1 MMALTY
7 DDVVKEFKAA
17 VDGDPKIQKLMRQ
30 IYDGKGTYK
39 TANDLAVRVGQK
51 LGGVLKV
58 HEPIEGITEWD
69 YFDLIP
75 KTWGLDHQ
83 IMADACRGVQETM
96 NKNAGLGIKYK
107 EPAFDV
113 DRVKGIITELTD
125 HPDFTSIDKT
135 FYDQLV
141 NFSQNVVDQSIRE
154 NAGVMFRSGIK
165 TMVIRQAE
173 AGGCKWCQDQAG
185 VYDYNEVKDRG
196 NDVWRRHENCNCSI
210 DFVTERSKEFY
221 SERVNN
227 QVK

>member
-1 MMALTY
+1 MALTY
-7 DDVVKEFKAA
+7 EDVKKEFMAA
-17 VDGDPKIQKLMRQ
+17 VDGDAKCQKLMRQ

-51 LGGVLKV
+51 LGGVLKA
-58 HEPIEGITEWD
+58 HEPINGIDEWD
-69 YFDLIP
+69 YIDLIP

-83 IMADACRGVQETM
+83 IMADACKGVQETM
-96 NKNAGLGIKYK
+96 NQKAGLGIKYK
-107 EPAFDV
+107 EPKFDM
-113 DRVKGIITELTD
+113 DRVNGIITELTE
-125 HPDFTSIDKT
+125 HPDFSSINKT

-141 NFSQNVVDQSIRE
+141 NFSQNVVDESIRE
-154 NAGVMFRSGIK
+154 NAGVMYRAGIK

-173 AGGCKWCQDQAG
+173 AGGCKWCQEQAG

-196 NDVWRRHENCNCSI
+196 NDVWRRHENCNCEI
-210 DFVTERSKEFY
+210 DFITERAQGFY